1 MALFKKITKKVV
13 NDVKE
18 TVAEETHKTTEE
30 IKEEVVSKLKEYLPQ
45 ILMFAG
51 AIIFISVA
59 KKQPPVT
66 VKVIVKQV

>member
-18 TVAEETHKTTEE
+18 TVAEETQKTTEE
-30 IKEEVVSKLKEYLPQ
+30 IKEELITGVKKYLPQ
-45 ILMFAG
+45 ILAFTG
-51 AIIFISVA
+51 AIIFAAIV
-59 KKQPPVT
+59 KKQPTVT